1 LAWTEDGLLRQV
13 VYEGVREDEPAGDV
27 VRGREEED
35 VALISPNPGE
45 HFKVLLQIRF
55 RPQVGR
61 GLNR

>member
-1 LAWTEDGLLRQV
+1 
-13 VYEGVREDEPAGDV
+13 
-27 VRGREEED
+27 
-35 VALISPNPGE
+35 LISPNPGE